1 MWHFANMPTTSGKT
15 KNKTCEKVLFFI
27 SRATAIRHVFFV
39 PYVKITDKFDIKPL
53 CVDKQRAKVACNH
66 LPLYFLRVASPPR
79 MYLSAQFSPNTR
91 ETRQY
96 SFLSKRGSLSLK
108 SL

>member
-15 KNKTCEKVLFFI
+15 KNKTCEKVLFLLAV
-27 SRATAIRHVFFV
+27 RQQLDTFFV